1 MLRLRPALRANVNRL
16 TCAYPILGPNAFPV
30 LETLEEAW
38 IARPALRPNR
48 LAVFLSALSLPSGEG
63 NGPLLMIDV
72 VFVPIHEGGHLLF
85 RFFGQFISVAG
96 GTFLQLFV
104 PFTLATYFAF
114 QRQPQGTAFCTF
126 FCFEQLLPISRYMA
140 DARAQ
145 ELPLLTVGDPE
156 FVIHDWNYLIH
167 RIRRARSRHAN
178 RRIRSRH
185 RLARNVRHSSL
196 VRLDQLDH
204 AARTQARRQ
213 SMADLKVKFC
223 GSNRPI
229 HSGWPPVRH
238 QTPQAR

>member
-1 MLRLRPALRANVNRL
+1 MRLPDTWTERL
-16 TCAYPILGPNAFPV
+16 PV
-30 LETLEEAW
+30 LETLEDPWTATPRYALIAW
-38 IARPALRPNR
+38 LIFYLLFLYQAAR
-48 LAVFLSALSLPSGEG
+48 G

-156 FVIHDWNYLIH
+156 FVIHDWNYLFT
-167 RIRRARSRHAN
+167 AFG
-178 RRIRSRH
+178 
-185 RLARNVRHSSL
+185 V
-196 VRLDQLDH
+196 LDH
-204 AARTQARRQ
+204 DTQIAACIRAIGWLGMFATVLWFAWISWTTQPAPKQ
-213 SMADLKVKFC
+213 GD
-223 GSNRPI
+223 NRWPI
-229 HSGWPPVRH
+229 
-238 QTPQAR
+238 